1 MNTMRE
7 KIIDPTFDYSQPW
20 FYRNKLSLRCELGI
34 GQGKEY
40 FDNASKRAMKIAN
53 ILFENKKIDAA
64 FYVEYFIDGKACEVG
79 NFGININEVINLD
92 MDVLHSVDLIDEDID
107 TVKRYISYD
116 IDFAVLEEIIKNQIE
131 NQYSPLVSFV
141 SFDNQFIFSVYDD
154 RGCDIVFFCEDK
166 YVEFYPKLKDY
177 FLDYDREKMKG
188 TFESICSVCD
198 ECGSKFIKAK
208 SKMMSLCPECA
219 HILYGYENCNHQF
232 KNGKCELCHWDGS
245 RSDYIKKL
253 VENNK

>member
-20 FYRNKLSLRCELGI
+20 FYRNKLSLRCELEI

-92 MDVLHSVDLIDEDID
+92 MDVLHSIDLIDEDID

-116 IDFAVLEEIIKNQIE
+116 VDCAVLERIIKNQIE

-154 RGCDIVFFCEDK
+154 RGCDIVFFSEDK
-166 YVEFYPKLKDY
+166 YKEFYDKLEPY
-177 FLDYDREKMKG
+177 FLDYDRNTMKN
-188 TFESICSVCD
+188 TYDS
-198 ECGSKFIKAK
+198 
-208 SKMMSLCPECA
+208 M
-219 HILYGYENCNHQF
+219 N
-232 KNGKCELCHWDGS
+232 
-245 RSDYIKKL
+245 
-253 VENNK
+253 